1 MILKTLSLLCL
12 ITIVGLS
19 ACSMTDSSNA
29 ESSQP
34 GGLSSAEESPAASNS
49 SESVLV
55 SEEDSLNSVITDF
68 ASSTESDQ
76 WRTVDDNV
84 MGGLSQGDLAVTQAS
99 TGLFSGTISL
109 ENNGGFSSVRRNV
122 AGLEMSLEDAIALRI
137 KGDGRQ
143 YQFRLKMDISD
154 RAISY
159 RAEFDTTA
167 GEWTTVS
174 LPLSSFE
181 PVFRGRVVADAPPLV
196 PAEVK
201 EIGLLLASKQDG
213 EFELEV
219 DWIQINT
226 D

>member
-1 MILKTLSLLCL
+1 MILKTLGLLCL

-19 ACSMTDSSNA
+19 ACSITDASNA
-29 ESSQP
+29 VSSQSD
-34 GGLSSAEESPAASNS
+34 GLPPAEESPAASNS
-49 SESVLV
+49 SETLLT
-55 SEEDSLNSVITDF
+55 SEEDSLKSLITDF
-68 ASSTESDQ
+68 ASSTESAQ

-84 MGGLSQGDLAVTQAS
+84 MGGLSQGNLSITEDS

-109 ENNGGFSSVRRNV
+109 ENNGGFSSVRLDV
-122 AGLEMSLEDAIALRI
+122 DGLEMGLDDAIALRI

-143 YQFRLKMDISD
+143 YQLRLKMDTSD
-154 RAISY
+154 RALSY

-174 LPLSSFE
+174 LPLISFE
-181 PVFRGRVVADAPPLV
+181 PVFRGRVVADAAPLV
-196 PAEVK
+196 PSEVK

-219 DWIQINT
+219 DWIRV
-226 D
+226 DSP